1 MVQWVGLKIA
11 AVVLAAGEGR
21 RMGGPKALLRTGPTT
36 FLARCVELLSRPG
49 VAPVI
54 AVLGH
59 DFARVATE
67 SGLPPGIVV
76 VENAAYREGMFS
88 TVLRGLD
95 EAERAGADALLVHP
109 VDHPMVSAE
118 TVDRVVAA
126 LQSGAPI
133 AVPSH
138 QGRRGHPA
146 GFARST
152 WTALRGLSP
161 ERGARGLLADH
172 PEWIVHVA
180 GDAGC
185 LAGFDTPDDLFRYHP
200 GP

>member
-1 MVQWVGLKIA
+1 MVAVKVA

-21 RMGGPKALLRTGPTT
+21 RMGGPRALLRAGPES

-59 DFARVATE
+59 EFARVSAE
-67 SGLPPGIVV
+67 AGLGPGVWV
-76 VENAAYREGMFS
+76 VENAGYREGMLS
-88 TVLRGLD
+88 SILRGLD
-95 EAERAGADALLVHP
+95 EAERAGADALLLHP
-109 VDHPMVSAE
+109 VDHPLVSPE

-126 LQSGAPI
+126 LESGAQI

-138 QGRRGHPA
+138 EGRRGHPA

-152 WTALRGLSP
+152 WLALRAASP
-161 ERGARGLLADH
+161 QRGARGLLTDH
-172 PEWIVHVA
+172 PDWVVHVP

-185 LAGFDTPDDLFRYHP
+185 LAGFDTPDDLLRYHP